1 MGHDR
6 IAASNLIREQSE
18 EKLRAGLKEAMS
30 RLATS
35 VSVVTTWIDGR
46 PWGTTV
52 SSCCSL
58 SMYPPLVLA
67 CLANTAVSIRAI
79 LEQGCF
85 GLNIL
90 AIEQLE
96 LARKTALQSKP
107 KFIDELVADTGDS
120 IGTPMIKGSLASIH
134 CELYNALVVGDH
146 TIVIG
151 EVGEVIVGKLRDP
164 LIYFDRQFL
173 DLDLTRQRAL
183 RPEGEAAGGDE
194 TPG

>member
-1 MGHDR
+1 
-6 IAASNLIREQSE
+6 
-18 EKLRAGLKEAMS
+18 LKEAMS

-67 CLANTAVSIRAI
+67 CLANTAVSIRSI

-96 LARKTALQSKP
+96 IAQKAALAGKP
-107 KFIDELVADTGDS
+107 KFIDELVADSPEITGS
-120 IGTPMIKGSLASIH
+120 PMIKGSLASIH

-146 TIVIG
+146 TIIIG
-151 EVGEVIVGKLRDP
+151 EVGDVMVGRLRDP

-173 DLDLTRQRAL
+173 DLDLTQRLA
-183 RPEGEAAGGDE
+183 RGSGMAPTKSDGA
-194 TPG
+194 P